1 MELPKIQIRN
11 GYLNYIDNGK
21 AFNVLSDLN
30 LSVAEG
36 EFASI
41 IGSSGCGK
49 STILSVLSGLRH
61 LDKGEYLINNVEV
74 NGPGKDRGM
83 VFQHYSLFPWMT
95 SKGNISFAIK
105 QAQSGLSGREID
117 EVARYHLEKVGLTD
131 FADRYPYQLSGGMQQ
146 RIAIARTLAMNPKI
160 LLMDEPFG
168 AVDTKNKIVLQSLL
182 MDILMNDKEQK
193 TVVFVTHDVDEAL
206 LLSDKI
212 LFMHGKKIEEEM
224 PVSLTRPRNR
234 DEIIRTKEYRLL
246 REKIMSYFFR
256 DVLENIGGE
265 EVVI

>member
-1 MELPKIQIRN
+1 MTKIQIKN
-11 GYLNYIDNGK
+11 GCLSYVDNGK

-36 EFASI
+36 EFVSI

-49 STILSVLSGLRH
+49 STILSVLNGLRR
-61 LDKGEYLINNVEV
+61 LDKGEYLIDNVEV

-105 QAQSGLSGREID
+105 QAQPGLSGREID
-117 EVARYHLEKVGLTD
+117 EIARRHLENIGLKD
-131 FADRYPYQLSGGMQQ
+131 FANRYPYQLSGGMQQ
-146 RIAIARTLAMNPKI
+146 RIAIARTLAMNPEI

-168 AVDTKNKIVLQSLL
+168 AIDAKNKVVLQNLL
-182 MDILMNDKEQK
+182 MDLLMNDKEQK

-212 LFMHGKKIEEEM
+212 LFMHGKKIEEEI
-224 PVSLTRPRNR
+224 PVSFTKPRTW
-234 DEIIRTKEYRLL
+234 DDLIRTKEYRRL
-246 REKIMSYFFR
+246 REKIMAYFFR
-256 DVLENIGGE
+256 GVLENIGGK
-265 EVVI
+265 EVII